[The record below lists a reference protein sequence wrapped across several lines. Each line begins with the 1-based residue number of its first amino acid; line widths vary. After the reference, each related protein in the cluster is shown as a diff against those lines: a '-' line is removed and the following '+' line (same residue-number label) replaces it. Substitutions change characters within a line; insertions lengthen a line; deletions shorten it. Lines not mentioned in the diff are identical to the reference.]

1 MRNSQRKVH
10 QPLIEFKGKNDPY
23 ITTQTVSKLLIQ
35 NQQTVTDKPKETL
48 DLNRLETALNSN
60 PMIRSAQVF
69 MHVDGVLKVEI
80 EQKEPIARVL
90 TQESYYIDSQGQY
103 MPLSTNHTARVPF
116 VTGSVQKDKLTNVY
130 AIANKVYNDEFLKK
144 NGIEIHQNDDTSL
157 SLKLRD
163 CKFTVELGNVKQLDK
178 KINNLKA
185 FYQKA
190 LKDNLLNN
198 YSKVNLRFD
207 NQVVC
212 TKT

>member
-144 NGIEIHQNDDTSL
+144 NVIEIHQNDDTSL

>member
-103 MPLSTNHTARVPF
+103 MPLSTNHTARVPLL
-116 VTGSVQKDKLTNVY
+116 QALY
-130 AIANKVYNDEFLKK
+130 
-144 NGIEIHQNDDTSL
+144 
-157 SLKLRD
+157 
-163 CKFTVELGNVKQLDK
+163 K
-178 KINNLKA
+178 KIN
-185 FYQKA
+185 
-190 LKDNLLNN
+190 
-198 YSKVNLRFD
+198 
-207 NQVVC
+207 
-212 TKT
+212 